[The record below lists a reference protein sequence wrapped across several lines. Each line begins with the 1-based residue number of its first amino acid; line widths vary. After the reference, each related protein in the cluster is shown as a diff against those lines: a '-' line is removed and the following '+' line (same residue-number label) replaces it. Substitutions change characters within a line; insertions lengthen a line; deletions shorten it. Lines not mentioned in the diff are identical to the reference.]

1 MRDDDFGGRY
11 DTRPLLPHE
20 DSPLWLVALIVVAL
34 VVCVLVVPAFD
45 QMQQPYPRAAVN
57 EAVR

>member
-1 MRDDDFGGRY
+1 MRDDFTGRY

-34 VVCVLVVPAFD
+34 VVLVLPECPVEP
-45 QMQQPYPRAAVN
+45 
-57 EAVR
+57 E